1 MTLLMSTQDQY
12 ERFLSFLEVDPYN
25 VQLLANTA
33 NLASELGH
41 YGQAI
46 ELADRGL
53 TLEPKHQVLLSTKAL
68 ACLSSGD
75 VDSALTQFQQ
85 LLDDGQHEP
94 IVRYNLAY
102 CLMLKEQDEQALTLL
117 DDALEQYGELP
128 QMVTLKMRA
137 IYTMGELDKAIELGK
152 QALAANPDDGSVHE
166 IMSSLY
172 FDSSDFV
179 SAQQHAMLALN
190 VNPNL
195 GSAHTSIGMVALNTQ
210 DEAIAESRFD
220 EAIRLNKRDGRA
232 WLGKAM
238 VEMLKQNLTQAE
250 PSFKS
255 AIQFMPT
262 HLGSYLALAWCQI
275 SQHKL
280 DEAET
285 TAMQAMA
292 IDGNFSEIHGTL
304 AVLAVFKGD
313 IENANKLSRYA
324 LAFDR
329 SSFSGLYALA
339 LIQAATGHAERSQ
352 RIIDTILDAPTT
364 LDQGNLRNYLAQY
377 VKNKTP
383 GSNQTKH

>member
-1 MTLLMSTQDQY
+1 MSTQDQY
-12 ERFLSFLEVDPYN
+12 ERFLRFLEVDPYN

-179 SAQQHAMLALN
+179 SAQQAAGYAARVDGAHRQRLEFEEVAEGIALGWRGVDVEHQVLDAHAPLPRAVHAGLDRRDHAGLHAHVRVGHGAADALRAL
-190 VNPNL
+190 VHVEEVAHAVARAVAEVDAL
-195 GSAHTSIGMVALNTQ
+195 GPQRRARDGVEHGAGR
-210 DEAIAESRFD
+210 AARESR
-220 EAIRLNKRDGRA
+220 A
-232 WLGKAM
+232 
-238 VEMLKQNLTQAE
+238 
-250 PSFKS
+250 
-255 AIQFMPT
+255 
-262 HLGSYLALAWCQI
+262 
-275 SQHKL
+275 
-280 DEAET
+280 
-285 TAMQAMA
+285 
-292 IDGNFSEIHGTL
+292 
-304 AVLAVFKGD
+304 
-313 IENANKLSRYA
+313 
-324 LAFDR
+324 
-329 SSFSGLYALA
+329 
-339 LIQAATGHAERSQ
+339 
-352 RIIDTILDAPTT
+352 
-364 LDQGNLRNYLAQY
+364 
-377 VKNKTP
+377 
-383 GSNQTKH
+383 